1 MVLLEHLDKMT
12 QEEFIKE
19 LEHRGYSYEMEGE
32 EILVTHQSRV
42 DLSFL
47 KSLPPGVR
55 FENHGHVDFDSLE
68 SLSPDVQFQN
78 HGHVD
83 LGSLKSLPSG
93 VQFQNKGDVGLDSL
107 KSLPPGV
114 RFQNQGDVYLHS
126 LVGGWFEDWKGNIE
140 GVNPKRLLHLMVD
153 KKLFL

>member
-1 MVLLEHLDKMT
+1 MT

-19 LEHRGYSYEMEGE
+19 LEDRGYSYEMEGE

-68 SLSPDVQFQN
+68 SLPPGVRFQN
-78 HGHVD
+78 QGWV
-83 LGSLKSLPSG
+83 S
-93 VQFQNKGDVGLDSL
+93 LDSL

-114 RFQNQGDVYLHS
+114 QFKNNGDVGLSS
-126 LVGGWFEDWKGNIE
+126 LESLPPGFRFENQWDVDLNSLMGGWFYEWNGNIKGIE
-140 GVNPKRLLHLMVD
+140 SKRLLNLMISKGV
-153 KKLFL
+153 FV